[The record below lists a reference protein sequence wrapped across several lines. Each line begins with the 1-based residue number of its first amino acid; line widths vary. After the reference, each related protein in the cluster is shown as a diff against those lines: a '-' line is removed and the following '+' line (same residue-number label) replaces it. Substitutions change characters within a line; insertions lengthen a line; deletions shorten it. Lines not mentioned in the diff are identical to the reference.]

1 MADSIPVI
9 TGATATGKT
18 AAAVALARLMDGEVI
33 SMDSRQVY
41 AGMDIGTAKPTLA
54 ERRGVPH
61 HGFDVVAPHERYSAG
76 RFARDARQWIAEI
89 RARNRTPILA
99 GGTGFFLRALTEPLF
114 EEPLMDT
121 DRRERLKAW
130 LAGWPVDELARWA
143 DALERAGVM
152 DAAPGDR
159 QRLARRIEVAL
170 LTGRPLSQWQREA
183 AAREPGLPL
192 RVFVLDVPVEIL
204 DERIDAR
211 VHDMIAAGLVEEVEA
226 LAARGMRAGAPGMS
240 ATGYSEIL
248 DHLAGG
254 STIEE
259 AVARIQ
265 LATRQYARRQRTW
278 LRGQLPAAVRLDAT
292 RAPGEVAADIIERLA
307 TREAGV

>member
-99 GGTGFFLRALTEPLF
+99 GGTGFFLRALMEPLF

-159 QRLARRIEVAL
+159 QRLARRIEIAL

-226 LAARGMRAGAPGMS
+226 LATRGMRAGAPGMS

-248 DHLAGG
+248 DHLAAG